1 MTDVLPIDEIDG
13 DSVVVASIESKS
25 PKRLSWDRF
34 KRDRF
39 AIAGLGVVVFF
50 LFIAIFAP
58 LITKILGI

>member
-1 MTDVLPIDEIDG
+1 MTDVLPIDGIDG

-50 LFIAIFAP
+50 IFIAIFHNMMH
-58 LITKILGI
+58 